1 MDSVVFRLEVE
12 SDLYRIASLHTE
24 SWRSSYRGI
33 LPDTYLDRE
42 IDEEREQLWK
52 ARFSKL
58 GIDRRYVLLAEINM
72 KLIGFVCVLLDEEP
86 AWGACLD
93 NLHVCPELKGQGLGR
108 QLFVRATRWVMEKE
122 PDWPIHLWVF
132 EANHPARRFY
142 EAFKGAVVERKI
154 KELIDGIKV
163 PTLRYIW
170 RDLGMLLNDLIG

>member
-1 MDSVVFRLEVE
+1 MDSIVFRLAVQ

-42 IDEEREQLWK
+42 IAEEREQLWK

-108 QLFVRATRWVMEKE
+108 QLFVRGTRWVMGKNRIGLFTFGSLK
-122 PDWPIHLWVF
+122 PTTLQGGFMKHLRAPLSSVKSR
-132 EANHPARRFY
+132 N
-142 EAFKGAVVERKI
+142 
-154 KELIDGIKV
+154 
-163 PTLRYIW
+163 
-170 RDLGMLLNDLIG
+170 